1 VHVPYNTF
9 HTSDGFIVIAV
20 ITDNFWQ
27 NLKEVI
33 NCPEFNDPKY
43 DGQPGRWEDREMIN
57 RRLNEVL
64 SGNTS
69 QYWLQQL
76 EEKRIPCA
84 PVNRFSQALNDEQVR
99 HRNMVVELK
108 HPNGKTTHGP
118 GNPIK
123 LSRSSEESF
132 TAAPGLGQNTDE
144 VLSGLLGYDEARI
157 NDLKNN
163 GAAG

>member
-1 VHVPYNTF
+1 
-9 HTSDGFIVIAV
+9 
-20 ITDNFWQ
+20 
-27 NLKEVI
+27 
-33 NCPEFNDPKY
+33 
-43 DGQPGRWEDREMIN
+43 M
-57 RRLNEVL
+57 
-64 SGNTS
+64 TS

>member
-1 VHVPYNTF
+1 
-9 HTSDGFIVIAV
+9 
-20 ITDNFWQ
+20 
-27 NLKEVI
+27 
-33 NCPEFNDPKY
+33 
-43 DGQPGRWEDREMIN
+43 MIN

-64 SGNTS
+64 SENTS
-69 QYWLQQL
+69 EFWLQQL

-108 HPNGKTTHGP
+108 HPNGKSTHGP

-123 LSRSSEESF
+123 LSRSNEESF
-132 TAAPGLGQNTDE
+132 TAAPNVGQNTHE
-144 VLSGLLGYDEARI
+144 VLSSLLGYDEARI
-157 NDLKNN
+157 TDLKNM